1 MTETFLRYLRK
12 RLTNV
17 GGALTGTTNPGGA
30 RCREGGQ
37 METALLMSQMA
48 FLAVGAAL
56 GGTATKA
63 GGVALL
69 LSVFCF
75 GAYVGWRIRGRG

>member
-1 MTETFLRYLRK
+1 
-12 RLTNV
+12 
-17 GGALTGTTNPGGA
+17 
-30 RCREGGQ
+30 